1 MKKIIKKPLFIFL
14 FALGLIFPFY
24 YTYAFADTLARLFS
38 NYLIA
43 NIVRLIL
50 WNSREWVNIA
60 SVVLSWVLS
69 ENFINFSYADPA
81 GNPIIAAGW
90 SLMRD
95 LVNMFFIIALAFIG
109 LATALRIKQY
119 EIQKTLP
126 RLIFITLIC
135 NFTPVLCGIVVD
147 FSNILTYFFIEQ
159 LSGLEFLRSRM
170 VAESLIIQNLVKG
183 WFDWQAVFS
192 SVIQALVMAGANYFT
207 ALVLFL
213 FALIFAMRYVA
224 IWIAVILSPLAFFAS
239 IFPQLPL
246 IGGFW
251 RTWLNQFL
259 QWCFV
264 GVTAA
269 FFLYLG
275 NNILVVAPGMIGTEA
290 PTGDILHT
298 PYPWQEFL
306 GNITPFLIAVLFLY
320 FGFASAVSTGAMGA
334 QVVMGVARK
343 TGRKARTLVGGA
355 KTAAFKKGKSFVREK
370 APPEV
375 RRAFRELA
383 TIRRP
388 NWLEVSP
395 DEKKKGVKG
404 WAGRAAKAVGRA
416 STDWIWRGISR
427 VGETALPRAELED
440 IEKAK
445 AELKGLRSPE
455 DYAIA
460 LNRTK
465 SRDERIAILQ
475 KAREEGIDLYAQ
487 LKKDIGEKAAKDR
500 ITEIGMEAFDVG
512 AEAAIPLL
520 RAYPTLAAEMA
531 SFATDREK
539 RKAKISEEQIIK
551 WAKENKERLGLD
563 VDRGQ
568 LIEWAWN
575 NRRGL
580 GLEGLSYDEIENK
593 VRDNF
598 EDYADKWITAKVK
611 GDLGGYVAKKLTAGL
626 SPKDIEKTNEDFID
640 KEAIHAFWGG
650 KQIAKAAETFGRK
663 FVDEF
668 MEAVN
673 RNGAESYIKKGNLG
687 LVYYL
692 IGNAAQDLGF
702 RPLPEGFKKE
712 GLRDKINL
720 VRMTNEQLNEKLVTI
735 QEKLSN
741 LKALPPEEIIKHEEE
756 IAKLEQKSAQF
767 LQEHQRRGLT
777 PPPPPPPPPP
787 PSQPSPIVTPPTR
800 GHRLTEKE
808 LKERR
813 KIVEEASKK
822 PTVPQR
828 YIMLRKEL
836 TKLFNKEKL
845 TPEEIKK
852 MQQLASEAKK
862 LESQYPGIEKKAPRA
877 TASLSD
883 IQDRLSV
890 IRMLKTKKK

>member
-14 FALGLIFPFY
+14 LALGLIFPFF
-24 YTYAFADTLARLFS
+24 YAHAITDTLARLFS

-43 NIVRLIL
+43 NLIRFIL
-50 WNSREWVNIA
+50 WSSRQSVNIA
-60 SVVLSWVLS
+60 SVVLNWVLS
-69 ENFINFSYADPA
+69 ENFINFPYTDPA

-90 SLMRD
+90 GLMRD

-126 RLIFITLIC
+126 RLIFIILIC
-135 NFTPVLCGIVVD
+135 NFSPVLCGIVVD
-147 FSNILTYFFIEQ
+147 FSNILTYFFIGQ

-192 SVIQALVMAGANYFT
+192 SVIQGLIMAGANNFT
-207 ALVLFL
+207 ALILFL
-213 FALIFAMRYVA
+213 FALIFVVRYVA

-239 IFPQLPL
+239 IFPQLPI

-275 NNILVVAPGMIGTEA
+275 NNILVTAPAIIGTEA

-320 FGFASAVSTGAMGA
+320 FGFSSAVSIGATGA
-334 QVVMGVARK
+334 QVAIGVARK
-343 TGRKARTLVGGA
+343 TGKKTKALMGKT
-355 KTAAFKKGKSFVREK
+355 KTAALKKGKSFVREK

-404 WAGRAAKAVGRA
+404 WAGRAAKWAGRA
-416 STDWIWRGISR
+416 STDWIWQGISR

-445 AELKGLRSPE
+445 AELKDLRSPE

-475 KAREEGIDLYAQ
+475 KAREEGVDLYAQ

-551 WAKENKERLGLD
+551 WAKENKERLGLG

-568 LIEWAWN
+568 LIDWVWN

-580 GLEGLSYDEIENK
+580 GLEGLSKDEVEDK
-593 VRDNF
+593 VKDNF

-626 SPKDIEKTNEDFID
+626 GPKDIEKTNEDFID

-650 KQIAKAAETFGRK
+650 REIATAGRTFGRS

-668 MEAVN
+668 TKAVEK
-673 RNGAESYIKKGNLG
+673 RGADWYLQRGNLAIPYFLTG
-687 LVYYL
+687 TP
-692 IGNAAQDLGF
+692 AQDLGY
-702 RPLPEGFKKE
+702 RPPEGMDKPELKE
-712 GLRDKINL
+712 KIRL
-720 VRMTNEQLNEKLVTI
+720 VRMTNEQLGEKFNVI
-735 QEKLSN
+735 QNRLSR
-741 LKALPPEEIIKHEEE
+741 LRELPPEEIIKHEEE

-787 PSQPSPIVTPPTR
+787 PSQPSPIVTPPAR
-800 GHRLTEKE
+800 GRRLTEKE

-813 KIVEEASKK
+813 KIIEEASKK
-822 PTVPQR
+822 PTAPQR

-836 TKLFNKEKL
+836 TRLFKQEEL
-845 TPEEIKK
+845 TPEEIKE
-852 MQQLASEAKK
+852 MQRLANEAKK
-862 LESQYPGIEKKAPRA
+862 LESQYPGLEKKAPRT

-883 IQDRLSV
+883 IQDRLSI